1 MATPPIW
8 GRARGLILLTDTA
21 CRNAKPGERD
31 RKIADSGGLY
41 LLVRKSGVKVWN
53 WKYRFAGKEK
63 RLTIGR
69 YPDVKLGEARRR
81 RDEARSELEE
91 GLDPS
96 TEKRRRKTRSS
107 VDTSFRSVAR
117 SWHAQK
123 SKALAERYAGQIMDR
138 LEADVF
144 PLIGAD
150 RIDEITPPMTLA
162 VVRRIEER
170 GSHEMAHRVRMH
182 MSDVFVWGIASGL
195 CTQDPAA
202 IIRKALAPT
211 NPQLR
216 PAATKLKTARA
227 VIEKTERLTDIYWAT
242 RLASRLLALTA
253 ARPGVV
259 RRAERGE
266 FEGLDGA
273 SPVWRIPAAKMKLTR
288 ERKRDVTFEFVM
300 PLSPEAVATVQAAM
314 ATSPSPKWLFPG
326 VGDRR
331 KPISDSTLSGHYL
344 NAGLRGQH
352 VPHGWRSSFSTIMNE
367 RAAIEDRERDRQI
380 IDLMLAHVPEGV
392 EAAYNRAAYMPRRR
406 ELACAWAAMLMDGFP
421 PPDTL
426 IP

>member
-1 MATPPIW
+1 M
-8 GRARGLILLTDTA
+8 
-21 CRNAKPGERD
+21 
-31 RKIADSGGLY
+31 
-41 LLVRKSGVKVWN
+41 KVWN

-216 PAATKLKTARA
+216 PAATKLK
-227 VIEKTERLTDIYWAT
+227 
-242 RLASRLLALTA
+242 
-253 ARPGVV
+253 
-259 RRAERGE
+259 
-266 FEGLDGA
+266 
-273 SPVWRIPAAKMKLTR
+273 
-288 ERKRDVTFEFVM
+288 
-300 PLSPEAVATVQAAM
+300 LS
-314 ATSPSPKWLFPG
+314 
-326 VGDRR
+326 
-331 KPISDSTLSGHYL
+331 
-344 NAGLRGQH
+344 
-352 VPHGWRSSFSTIMNE
+352 
-367 RAAIEDRERDRQI
+367 
-380 IDLMLAHVPEGV
+380 
-392 EAAYNRAAYMPRRR
+392 
-406 ELACAWAAMLMDGFP
+406 
-421 PPDTL
+421 L
-426 IP
+426 IHI